1 MTNDSGSE
9 YSLSESEYYSD
20 TETDETEEQT
30 ETVSEVSEEPGKCK
44 CKRKIEL
51 VVEESENSEE
61 YDSEEE
67 EEQLPVSNIIKL
79 LDLAAGDAIAAR
91 KQVEPLEPIQ
101 PYHIAKKIK
110 LEREKVDKLLKA
122 PGHEN
127 LTLSE
132 KVLVSDLPL
141 NIKALLLRKI
151 EEPGICSSDK
161 SKLNTWTNTVL
172 SLPLGK
178 VAPLPVT
185 NRSSTEEIN
194 NFLLGARKILDDTVY
209 GMNSTKEEIL
219 DFLTKFITNPSSR
232 GTVLG
237 LNGDKGLAKSRL
249 SMALSKILCLPFFQI
264 SMGGLTDSNV
274 LIGHDSTYVGSKCG
288 RIAQNIKKCGAMNP
302 VILLDEIDKVGSE
315 STGKASEVYGVLTH
329 LLDETQNHLFQD
341 LYLDEVPLDLS
352 KALFITT
359 FNDKSK
365 IDPIVLNRI
374 KVIDIK
380 PLMLDEK
387 INITKKFII
396 PEFCRANKLKVSIKD
411 SLIEYIITRKTKT
424 ESGMR
429 NIRQNF
435 ETLFNRLNTIQV
447 LEKCG
452 DAKEIHKDFSYKDLT
467 FEKTN
472 DYSLVVTKSIIDTIL
487 TGQIEDQTWMSM
499 YI

>member
-1 MTNDSGSE
+1 
-9 YSLSESEYYSD
+9 
-20 TETDETEEQT
+20 
-30 ETVSEVSEEPGKCK
+30 
-44 CKRKIEL
+44 
-51 VVEESENSEE
+51 
-61 YDSEEE
+61 
-67 EEQLPVSNIIKL
+67 
-79 LDLAAGDAIAAR
+79 
-91 KQVEPLEPIQ
+91 
-101 PYHIAKKIK
+101 
-110 LEREKVDKLLKA
+110 
-122 PGHEN
+122 
-127 LTLSE
+127 
-132 KVLVSDLPL
+132 
-141 NIKALLLRKI
+141 
-151 EEPGICSSDK
+151 
-161 SKLNTWTNTVL
+161 
-172 SLPLGK
+172 
-178 VAPLPVT
+178 
-185 NRSSTEEIN
+185 
-194 NFLLGARKILDDTVY
+194 
-209 GMNSTKEEIL
+209 
-219 DFLTKFITNPSSR
+219 
-232 GTVLG
+232 
-237 LNGDKGLAKSRL
+237 
-249 SMALSKILCLPFFQI
+249 
-264 SMGGLTDSNV
+264 
-274 LIGHDSTYVGSKCG
+274 
-288 RIAQNIKKCGAMNP
+288 MNP
-302 VILLDEIDKVGSE
+302 VILLDEIDKVGGE
-315 STGKASEVYGVLTH
+315 GGGKSSEVYGVLTH

-424 ESGMR
+424 ECGMR

-472 DYSLVVTKSIIDTIL
+472 DYSLVVTKNIIDTIL
-487 TGQIEDQTWMSM
+487 TGQTEDQPWMTM